1 MATPGGRSMPR
12 YATAVR
18 DARGE
23 PRDEVMHRTHA
34 LDADGQTV
42 KLVLVNMSANGLMAR
57 CDGDPA
63 AGDRLQIRLPIL
75 GPVDAVVRWSLDG
88 RIGCELER
96 TIPLGEYYTMLT
108 LMARHS

>member
-1 MATPGGRSMPR
+1 MPR

-34 LDADGQTV
+34 LDADGRTV

-57 CDGDPA
+57 CAGDPIS
-63 AGDRLQIRLPIL
+63 GDRLRIRLPIL
-75 GPVDAVVRWSLDG
+75 GYVDAIVRWSLGG
-88 RIGCELER
+88 RVGCELER
-96 TIPLGEYYTMLT
+96 TIPLADYYSMLMVMT
-108 LMARHS
+108 RPS

>member
-1 MATPGGRSMPR
+1 MPR

-34 LDADGQTV
+34 LDGDDRMV

-63 AGDRLQIRLPIL
+63 AGGRLRIRLPIL
-75 GPVDAVVRWSLDG
+75 GYVDAVVRWSLGG
-88 RIGCELER
+88 RVGCELDR
-96 TIPLGEYYTMLT
+96 TIPLAEYYAMLSVMT
-108 LMARHS
+108 RNS

>member
-1 MATPGGRSMPR
+1 MPR

-34 LDADGQTV
+34 LDGDDRTV

-63 AGDRLQIRLPIL
+63 AGERLRIRLPIL
-75 GPVDAVVRWSLDG
+75 GYVDAIIRWSLGG

-96 TIPLGEYYTMLT
+96 TIPLAEYYTMLT
-108 LMARHS
+108 VMIRNS

>member
-1 MATPGGRSMPR
+1 MPR

-34 LDADGQTV
+34 LDGDGHTL
-42 KLVLVNMSANGLMAR
+42 KLVLVNMSANGVMAR

-63 AGDRLQIRLPIL
+63 AGSRLRIRLPVL
-75 GPVDAVVRWSLDG
+75 GYVDAVVRWSLGG
-88 RIGCELER
+88 RVGCELER
-96 TIPLGEYYTMLT
+96 TIPLADYYTMLMVMT
-108 LMARHS
+108 RNS

>member
-1 MATPGGRSMPR
+1 MPR

-34 LDADGQTV
+34 LDGDDRTV

-57 CDGDPA
+57 CDRDPS
-63 AGDRLQIRLPIL
+63 AGDRLRIHLPIL
-75 GPVDAVVRWSLDG
+75 GYVDAVIRWSLGD
-88 RIGCELER
+88 RIGCEFTR
-96 TIPLGEYYTMLT
+96 TISLADYYTMLAV
-108 LMARHS
+108 MIRIS

>member
-1 MATPGGRSMPR
+1 MPR

-34 LDADGQTV
+34 LNGDDRTV

-57 CDGDPA
+57 YDGDPA
-63 AGDRLQIRLPIL
+63 AGEQLRIRLPIL
-75 GPVDAVVRWSLDG
+75 GYVDAVVRWSLGG

-96 TIPLGEYYTMLT
+96 TIPLAEYYTMLT
-108 LMARHS
+108 VMTRAS

>member
-1 MATPGGRSMPR
+1 MPH

-34 LDADGQTV
+34 LDGDGGTM
-42 KLVLVNMSANGLMAR
+42 KLVLVNMSANGFMAR
-57 CDGDPA
+57 CEGEPA
-63 AGDRLQIRLPIL
+63 AGNRLRIRLPII
-75 GPVDAVVRWSLDG
+75 GYADAVVRWSLGG

-96 TIPLGEYYTMLT
+96 TIPLADYYTMLT
-108 LMARHS
+108 VMVRNS

>member
-1 MATPGGRSMPR
+1 MPR
-12 YATAVR
+12 DATAVR

-34 LDADGQTV
+34 LDGDGRTI

-57 CDGDPA
+57 CEGEQS
-63 AGDRLQIRLPIL
+63 AGDRLRIRLPIL
-75 GPVDAVVRWSLDG
+75 GYVDAIIRWSLGG

-96 TIPLGEYYTMLT
+96 TIPLAEYYTMLT
-108 LMARHS
+108 VMTRNS

>member
-1 MATPGGRSMPR
+1 MPR
-12 YATAVR
+12 DAKAVR

-34 LDADGQTV
+34 LDGEGRTI

-57 CDGDPA
+57 CEGEPN
-63 AGDRLQIRLPIL
+63 AGDRLRIRLPIL
-75 GPVDAVVRWSLDG
+75 GYVDAVVRWSLGG

-96 TIPLGEYYTMLT
+96 TIPLSDYYGMLLIMT
-108 LMARHS
+108 RPS